1 MGFEIKTTYEG
12 GMYDEGLSDLYD
24 GSKSLNGFSRA
35 ISIVAHVLVNEEV
48 IYKATAMKGIVIY
61 RKASRKGSFVEIF
74 EAYPL
79 ATAVASGIT
88 ANVFYDMLKYSFN
101 IAAGK
106 NAEPET
112 KRVRQL
118 LKRKEPIIGQL
129 HEALEEP
136 LKEMH
141 RPIKKNEEV
150 TIDVGSSRKKLVHFD
165 KHTCE
170 YLFNDVVSDL
180 QEGIVGNV
188 TKYNTLT
195 GYGRMYVDSMSK
207 TYSFKIDEFLSSP
220 EKYLIT
226 WSLDEAY
233 DNRGGGKLSL
243 DIRSIETVD
252 GVIKRII
259 VYKVS
264 KKP

>member
-35 ISIVAHVLVNEEV
+35 ISIVAHALVNEEI
-48 IYKATAMKGIVIY
+48 IYKATAMKGIDIY

-74 EAYPL
+74 EVYPYAAGV
-79 ATAVASGIT
+79 ATGIT
-88 ANVFYDMLKYSFN
+88 ANVFCDMLKYSFN
-101 IAAGK
+101 LAVGK
-106 NAEPET
+106 FYEPET
-112 KRVRQL
+112 RRVKQL

-141 RPIKKNEEV
+141 RPIKKNANV
-150 TIDVGSSRKKLVHFD
+150 TIDVGSSRKKLIHFD
-165 KHTCE
+165 QRTCE
-170 YLFNDVVSDL
+170 YLFNDIVSDL

-195 GYGRMYVDSMSK
+195 GYGRMYIDSMSK
-207 TYSFKIDEFLSSP
+207 TYSFKIEDFLSST
-220 EKYLIT
+220 EKHFIT

-243 DIRSIETVD
+243 DVRTIETVD